1 MDVFSADLGWSGIS
15 YYGRI
20 NRNELVTLPT
30 NYRTSG
36 TFAGGLIMSLQ
47 EWIALA
53 IAAGTLAA
61 LVGAFWMMS
70 SPDDR
75 KR

>member
-1 MDVFSADLGWSGIS
+1 
-15 YYGRI
+15 
-20 NRNELVTLPT
+20 
-30 NYRTSG
+30 
-36 TFAGGLIMSLQ
+36 MSPQ

-53 IAAGTLAA
+53 IAAGILSAI
-61 LVGAFWMMS
+61 VGAFWLMS

>member
-1 MDVFSADLGWSGIS
+1 
-15 YYGRI
+15 
-20 NRNELVTLPT
+20 
-30 NYRTSG
+30 
-36 TFAGGLIMSLQ
+36 MSLQ

-53 IAAGTLAA
+53 IAAGTLAT
-61 LVGAFWMMS
+61 LVGAFWLMS

>member
-1 MDVFSADLGWSGIS
+1 
-15 YYGRI
+15 
-20 NRNELVTLPT
+20 
-30 NYRTSG
+30 
-36 TFAGGLIMSLQ
+36 MSLQ

-53 IAAGTLAA
+53 IAAGI
-61 LVGAFWMMS
+61 LVTIVGTFWLMS